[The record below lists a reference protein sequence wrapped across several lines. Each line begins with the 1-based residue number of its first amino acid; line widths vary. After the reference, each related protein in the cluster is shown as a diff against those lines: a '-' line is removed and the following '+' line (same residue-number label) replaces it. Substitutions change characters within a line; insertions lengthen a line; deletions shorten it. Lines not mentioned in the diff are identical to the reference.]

1 MKLPLLRKDFI
12 IDEYQLYESRLIG
25 ADAAL
30 LICTLLD
37 EGTLR
42 RYLAICGELGLT
54 ALVEAHDEAE
64 VKAAV
69 LAGARVVGVNNR
81 DLRTFDVD
89 LNNCVRLRPLVP
101 ENILFVAESG
111 IKTPSDVARLHKAG
125 VDAVL
130 IGETLMRS
138 PDKKAALDALK
149 AAAS

>member
-1 MKLPLLRKDFI
+1 VKLPLLRKDFI

-81 DLRTFDVD
+81 ALRS
-89 LNNCVRLRPLVP
+89 LPGL
-101 ENILFVAESG
+101 
-111 IKTPSDVARLHKAG
+111 
-125 VDAVL
+125 
-130 IGETLMRS
+130 
-138 PDKKAALDALK
+138 
-149 AAAS
+149 